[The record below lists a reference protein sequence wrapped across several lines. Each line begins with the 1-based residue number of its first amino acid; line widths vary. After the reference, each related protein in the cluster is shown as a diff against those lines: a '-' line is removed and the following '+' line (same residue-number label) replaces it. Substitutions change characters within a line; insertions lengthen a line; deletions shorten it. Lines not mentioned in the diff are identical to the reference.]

1 LGSVTINNKGENM
14 TDWKQEYAKK
24 QARKKEVLKFLNTKE
39 KEVFQDLYD
48 EWQQFQNTLFET
60 QDIWLGDVK
69 RLTNIIYEISGKFT
83 K

>member
-1 LGSVTINNKGENM
+1 M

>member
-1 LGSVTINNKGENM
+1 MS
-14 TDWKQEYAKK
+14 DWKKEYAKK
-24 QARKKEVLKFLNTKE
+24 QARKKEVLKFLDTKE

-69 RLTNIIYEISGKFT
+69 KLTNIIYEISGKFT